1 MRFAIVGSGA
11 VGGYFGAKL
20 VQAGHEVTFLARGAH
35 LEALRQRGLEI
46 HGPDGDVRL
55 QVRVESEPGRVGP
68 VDVVV
73 LAVKTYDIAGA
84 LPAVK
89 TLLAA
94 PGTPALGGATAVVL
108 PLQNGVDSPDEV
120 ASAVGREAVIG
131 GSAYISVAITAPGV
145 LTQTGTHHRITVGE
159 FFGDTT
165 RVSPRVATLYD
176 TLTGAGINTVAVAD
190 ARVPLWDKLVFLAP
204 FAGLTGSTRLPIGVL
219 RTCPPAI
226 DTYMEAASEIIRV
239 AAAEGVTVIRTPESL
254 TRELLGLPPQTR
266 ASLLVD
272 LEQGKRLE
280 VEALM
285 GSVMRRGRAAGIPT
299 PVLATLY
306 GVLVPYASGRPQG

>member
-20 VQAGHEVTFLARGAH
+20 VQAGQEVTFLARGAH

-46 HGPDGDVRL
+46 RGPAGDVRVP
-55 QVRVESEPGRVGP
+55 VRAESDPARVGP
-68 VDVVV
+68 VDVVL

-84 LPAVK
+84 LPSVK
-89 TLLAA
+89 TLMA
-94 PGTPALGGATAVVL
+94 GGDRTVVL
-108 PLQNGVDSPDEV
+108 TLQNGVDSPDEV
-120 ASAVGREAVIG
+120 ASAVGREAVLG

-145 LTQTGTHHRITVGE
+145 LTQTGMHHRITFGE

-165 RVSPRVATLYD
+165 RLSPRVGALRD
-176 TLTGAGINTVAVAD
+176 TLAGAGIHTDAVPD
-190 ARVPLWDKLVFLAP
+190 ARVSLWDKLVFLAP
-204 FAGLTGSTRLPIGVL
+204 FAGLTGSTRLPIGPL
-219 RTCPPAI
+219 RTCQPAL
-226 DTYMEAASEIIRV
+226 DTYMAAASEIIRV
-239 AAAEGVTVIRTPESL
+239 AAAEGVTVTRNPESL
-254 TRELLGLPPQTR
+254 VRELQGLPPQTR

-285 GSVMRRGRAAGIPT
+285 GSVVRRGRAAGVPT
-299 PVLATLY
+299 PVMATLY
-306 GVLVPYASGRPQG
+306 GVLAPYAGGRPPC

>member
-35 LEALRQRGLEI
+35 LEALRQKGLEI
-46 HGPDGDVRL
+46 RSPAGDVRVP
-55 QVRVESEPGRVGP
+55 VRAESDPARVGP
-68 VDVVV
+68 VDVVM

-89 TLLAA
+89 TLVES
-94 PGTPALGGATAVVL
+94 GDRTVVL
-108 PLQNGVDSPDEV
+108 TLQNGVDSPDEV
-120 ASAVGREAVIG
+120 ASAVGQEAVLG

-145 LTQTGTHHRITVGE
+145 LTQTGMHHRITFGE

-165 RVSPRVATLYD
+165 RLSPRVETLRD
-176 TLTGAGINTVAVAD
+176 TLAGAGIRTDAVPD
-190 ARVPLWDKLVFLAP
+190 ARVSLWDKLVFLAP
-204 FAGLTGSTRLPIGVL
+204 FAGLTGSTRLPIGLL
-219 RTCPPAI
+219 RTCPPAL
-226 DTYMEAASEIIRV
+226 DTYLQAASEIIRV
-239 AAAEGVTVIRTPESL
+239 AAAEGVTVTRGPESL
-254 TRELLGLPPQTR
+254 VRELQGLPPQMR

-285 GSVMRRGRAAGIPT
+285 GSVVRRGRSAGVPT
-299 PVLATLY
+299 PVMATLY
-306 GVLVPYASGRPQG
+306 GVLAPYASGRPQS

>member
-1 MRFAIVGSGA
+1 MRFAIVGAGA

-35 LEALRQRGLEI
+35 LEALRQKGLEVR
-46 HGPDGDVRL
+46 GAAGDARVPVRA
-55 QVRVESEPGRVGP
+55 ESDAARVGP
-68 VDVVV
+68 VDVVL

-84 LPAVK
+84 LPVVK
-89 TLLAA
+89 TLVAA

-108 PLQNGVDSPDEV
+108 TLQNGVDSPDEV
-120 ASAVGREAVIG
+120 ASAVGREAVLG
-131 GSAYISVAITAPGV
+131 GSAYISAAITEPGV
-145 LTQTGTHHRITVGE
+145 LTQTGTHQRITLGE

-165 RVSPRVATLYD
+165 RVSPRVATLRD
-176 TLTGAGINTVAVAD
+176 ALAGAGINTDAVAD

-204 FAGLTGSTRLPIGVL
+204 FAGLTGATRLPIGVL
-219 RTCPPAI
+219 RTCAPSL
-226 DTYMEAASEIIRV
+226 DTYKEAASEVIRV
-239 AAAEGVTVIRTPESL
+239 AAAEGVTVKRTPESL
-254 TRELLGLPPQTR
+254 ERELHGLPPQTR

-280 VEALM
+280 VEALL
-285 GSVMRRGRAAGIPT
+285 GSVMRRGRAAGVPT

-306 GVLVPYASGRPQG
+306 GVLSPYASGQPQG

>member
-35 LEALRQRGLEI
+35 LEALRQKGLEI
-46 HGPDGDVRL
+46 RSPVGDVRVP
-55 QVRVESEPGRVGP
+55 VRAESDPARVGP
-68 VDVVV
+68 VDVVM

-89 TLLAA
+89 TLVES
-94 PGTPALGGATAVVL
+94 GDKTVVL
-108 PLQNGVDSPDEV
+108 TLQNGVDSPDEV
-120 ASAVGREAVIG
+120 ASAVGQEAVLG

-145 LTQTGTHHRITVGE
+145 LTQTGMHHRITFGE

-165 RVSPRVATLYD
+165 RLSPRVETLRD
-176 TLTGAGINTVAVAD
+176 TLAGAGIRTDAVPD
-190 ARVPLWDKLVFLAP
+190 ARVSLWDKLVFLAP
-204 FAGLTGSTRLPIGVL
+204 FAGLTGSTRLPIGLL
-219 RTCPPAI
+219 RTCPPAL
-226 DTYMEAASEIIRV
+226 DTYLQAASEIIRV
-239 AAAEGVTVIRTPESL
+239 AAAEGVTVTRGPESL
-254 TRELLGLPPQTR
+254 VRELQGLPPQMR

-285 GSVMRRGRAAGIPT
+285 GSVVRRGRSAGVPT
-299 PVLATLY
+299 PVMATLY
-306 GVLVPYASGRPQG
+306 GVLAPYASGRPQS